1 MSGMLL
7 ASLFCFPPLNIVL
20 LSLRWAIPQETDFWS
35 QSGLVGSNVD
45 WCERNYVY
53 NRYVAEMWNCLSS
66 LPISAVALYGMVISR
81 RQAYDSRICFAYFT
95 VFIVGLGSAMFHG
108 KAAAPLAC
116 LPTMFIVHTGTLT
129 RLGQAFDELP
139 MIATINACL
148 FTTMELQID
157 QVPCA
162 VFAPTTARNRPSR
175 STTTK
180 LEVELWVPLSFL
192 YLCFSASATCVFLR

>member
-1 MSGMLL
+1 MNNPFNVTKLIRTDPFYHQPMEGDVWYFRAAFIFVS
-7 ASLFCFPPLNIVL
+7 SPQHFS

-108 KAAAPLAC
+108 KAAVPLAFC
-116 LPTMFIVHTGTLT
+116 LAMVIAHAGTLT

-139 MIATINACL
+139 MIATVNACL

-157 QVPCA
+157 KVHCA
-162 VFAPTTARNRPSR
+162 G
-175 STTTK
+175 
-180 LEVELWVPLSFL
+180 
-192 YLCFSASATCVFLR
+192 FSSANNCV